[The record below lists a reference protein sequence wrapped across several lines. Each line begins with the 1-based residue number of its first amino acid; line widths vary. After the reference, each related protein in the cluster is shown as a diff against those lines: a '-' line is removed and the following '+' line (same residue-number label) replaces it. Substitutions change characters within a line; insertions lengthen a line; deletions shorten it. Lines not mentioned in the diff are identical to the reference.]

1 VDEGE
6 PMLFVTAD
14 CADWWRTVPALQH
27 DETRAEDVNSK
38 MEDHAGDDSRY
49 MCMGRPISR
58 VPKPRVFTGPAAWS
72 LDGIIKRDE
81 EEKRR
86 LLRG

>member
-1 VDEGE
+1 
-6 PMLFVTAD
+6 
-14 CADWWRTVPALQH
+14 
-27 DETRAEDVNSK
+27 